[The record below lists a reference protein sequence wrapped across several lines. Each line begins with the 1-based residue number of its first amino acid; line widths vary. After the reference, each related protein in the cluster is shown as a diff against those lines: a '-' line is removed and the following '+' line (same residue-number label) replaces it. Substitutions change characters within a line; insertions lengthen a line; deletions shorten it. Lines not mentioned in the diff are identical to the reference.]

1 MDEIVHAFGIDGR
14 LIVIQIFN
22 FALLAAALWYFL
34 YTPVMKM
41 LEEREAKIA
50 KGVSD
55 AEAAEKMLDD
65 ADEEKKKILSQ
76 AHKEAEGVNERA
88 KVAADEKGV
97 SIVKAAESK
106 ADEILKSAAMKGE
119 EIADRA
125 RKESEAEVAK
135 LAILAAERVLKE
147 RA

>member
-14 LIVIQIFN
+14 LIVIQVFN

-50 KGVSD
+50 KGVRD

-65 ADEEKKKILSQ
+65 ADDEKKNILTA
-76 AHKEAEGVNERA
+76 AHKDAEEVSLRA
-88 KVAADEKGV
+88 KASADQKAVG
-97 SIVKAAESK
+97 IVKEAESK
-106 ADEILKSAAMKGE
+106 ADDILKSAAAKGA
-119 EIADRA
+119 EIAERA

-135 LAILAAERVLKE
+135 LAILAAEKVLRE